1 VVVEK
6 VERDERAGARDQRV
20 RPSLITIGNEMA
32 QAIMA

>member
-1 VVVEK
+1 MM
-6 VERDERAGARDQRV
+6 ATSAPALATQRV